1 MSVPDNSL
9 LCGRGVLIVTPYGP
23 ETGSGNW
30 RTAERYARLL
40 QGQGVAAEIA
50 VGLPSPQQIT
60 AAAGALVLH
69 ARRSHAAA
77 VALQLAQKPYGVVL
91 TGTDLYADLAGLS
104 TPIFFQQAVDTI
116 TQARVV
122 VALQGDACS
131 RLQSIAHQERLP
143 DLPPCRVL
151 LQSAIG
157 DASQLHRR
165 PRTDRARDLRVLM
178 VGHVRKEKDP
188 LTGFQAFLSL
198 PAGSTLHHLG
208 GSLDDALM
216 QALQTLAAQNPQRIA
231 LLGHCDAD
239 TVRAEMAKA
248 DLLVHPSLME
258 GGALVIAEAFGQGLP
273 VLASRIS
280 GHLGILG
287 EDYPAYFSQGDIQ
300 DLSRQLLA
308 FATDNKV
315 AASWHDALAQRAPQL
330 CNPEREALDL
340 AGIVQDV
347 LS

>member
-1 MSVPDNSL
+1 
-9 LCGRGVLIVTPYGP
+9 VLVITPYGP

-40 QGQGVAAEIA
+40 QAQGVGAEIA
-50 VGLPSPQQIT
+50 VGLPSTSQI
-60 AAAGALVLH
+60 AAVAGALVLH

-77 VALQLAQKPYGVVL
+77 TALQRAQKPYGVVL
-91 TGTDLYADLAGLS
+91 TGTDLYADLAGLT
-104 TPIFFQQAVDTI
+104 TPPFFQQAIETI
-116 TQARVV
+116 RQARVV
-122 VALQGDACS
+122 VGLQGDACS
-131 RLQSIAHQERLP
+131 RLQSIAQREQLLDIP
-143 DLPPCRVL
+143 SCRVL
-151 LQSAIG
+151 LQSAMG
-157 DASQLHRR
+157 DASQLQRR
-165 PRTDRARDLRVLM
+165 PRADRSRDLRVLM

-198 PAGSTLHHLG
+198 PAGATLRHLG

-216 QALQTLAAQNPQRIA
+216 QTLQALAAQHPQRFA

-273 VLASRIS
+273 VLASRIA

-287 EDYPAYFSQGDIQ
+287 DDYPAYFSQGDTL

-308 FATDNKV
+308 FAVDDKV

-330 CNPEREALDL
+330 CNPEREAQDL
-340 AGIVQDV
+340 AGIVHEILV
-347 LS
+347 

>member
-1 MSVPDNSL
+1 MQDKQL
-9 LCGRGVLIVTPYGP
+9 LLIITPYGP

-30 RTAERYARLL
+30 RTAERYAGLL
-40 QGQGVAAEIA
+40 QGRGVAAEI
-50 VGLPSPQQIT
+50 VVGVPGLPQVT
-60 AAAGALVLH
+60 AAAGGLVLH

-77 VALQLAQKPYGVVL
+77 MALREVQKPYGVVL
-91 TGTDLYADLAGLS
+91 TGTDLYADLAGLTTS
-104 TPIFFQQAVDTI
+104 AFFQQAIDTLI
-116 TQARVV
+116 HARVV
-122 VALQGDACS
+122 VGLQGDACN
-131 RLQSIAHQERLP
+131 RLESIAQRERLSGI
-143 DLPPCRVL
+143 PPCRVL
-151 LQSAIG
+151 LQSAVG
-157 DASQLHRR
+157 DPDLMHRR
-165 PRTDRARDLRVLM
+165 PRPDRSRDLRVLM

-198 PAGSTLHHLG
+198 PEGTTLRHLG

-216 QALQTLAAQNPQRIA
+216 QTLQVLAAHNPQRIA

-273 VLASRIS
+273 VLASRIA

-287 EDYPAYFSQGDIQ
+287 DDYPAYFSQGDTL

-308 FATDNKV
+308 FAEDDKV
-315 AASWHDALAQRAPQL
+315 AASWHDALAQRAPRL
-330 CNPEREALDL
+330 CNPMREAQDL
-340 AGIVQDV
+340 AGIVHDI
-347 LS
+347 LC